1 MINVA
6 AIRMQQF
13 GVQFYQAS
21 LTARDIDKLVRFEVL
36 NYGESGQGVRGRRSR
51 GSAAPSKVNWDLLE
65 RRIASSDKAYQ
76 RQIIRR
82 KIDELVQYYEQC
94 RQARDLPSIPG
105 AVIISCDEKL
115 SFVASDED
123 GRVGVLK
130 VPEREGIL
138 RAIDGQHRL
147 LALHADIDRFAGEEF
162 SVPAIIFD
170 RLPEDH
176 VVQMFVTINAK
187 HTRLNASHLVSLSGR
202 QLYRDEALATAHDV
216 VRALN
221 DREDSPLHGDIKLL
235 GVGRGRVAQAPL
247 AQELKRLF
255 AQDVFGGRRS
265 SDPHED
271 ARRFFVNYFK
281 QVAVV
286 FGAAWNGR
294 KYSIRSAT
302 ALRAFVRVAPDVIRR
317 LDQEHAD
324 RADFRAIGRVIA
336 PWGRRIGDLR
346 FETDGAWKRSGT
358 TVDSLTKELKL
369 ALQYPEGAAV

>member
-6 AIRMQQF
+6 AIKMQQF

-21 LTARDIDKLVRFEVL
+21 LTAQDIDKLVRFEVL
-36 NYGESGQGVRGRRSR
+36 NYGESGSGVRGGQKKS
-51 GSAAPSKVNWDLLE
+51 PSKVNWDLLE
-65 RRIASSDKAYQ
+65 RRIASNEKAYQ

-82 KIDELVQYYEQC
+82 KIDELVLYYEQC

-115 SFVASDED
+115 SFEPVESGSTL
-123 GRVGVLK
+123 GRLK

-147 LALHADIDRFAGEEF
+147 LALHADIENIGDNF

-187 HTRLNASHLVSLSGR
+187 HTRLNPSHLVSLSGR
-202 QLYRDEALATAHDV
+202 QLYRDEALAAAHDV

-221 DREDSPLHGDIKLL
+221 DRDDSPLRGEIKLL
-235 GVGRGRVAQAPL
+235 GVGHGRVAQAPL
-247 AQELKRLF
+247 AQELKALF
-255 AQDVFGGRRS
+255 ASDALGGAKKTAEFRDDS
-265 SDPHED
+265 
-271 ARRFFVNYFK
+271 RRFFANYFK
-281 QVAVV
+281 QVSVV
-286 FGAAWNGR
+286 FGAAWGGR

-302 ALRAFVRVAPDVIRR
+302 ALRAFVRVAPDIVRR
-317 LDQEHAD
+317 LDQQHAD
-324 RADFRAIGRVIA
+324 RMDFRAIGRVIA

-346 FETDGAWKRSGT
+346 FETDGAWKRAGT
-358 TVDSLTKELKL
+358 TVDSLARELRL
-369 ALQYPEGAAV
+369 ALEYPEGAGV